1 MFASFSALSFFRFNL
16 RRIATVVA
24 LLLLLAPLRVSLV
37 QAAPAPASPATL
49 PTVRTKPERP
59 RFTPSDVNGRS
70 SYLDE
75 SDDSSIFDNAEIL
88 AEDKKWSQAIA
99 LWDKLLKR
107 YPNCPALV
115 LRRSLVLRQ
124 SGFPR
129 PALHAL
135 EKLVKEVEGK
145 GESYYSLYYHLA
157 ETYSLCGDK
166 SKAEQTCL
174 AILRKFPQR
183 SDAARGVLVLNRRIG
198 SAKIAIEAQ
207 NRLKFLS
214 SHPLRY
220 DTTFS
225 TMKLPAQ
232 QPLRSGE
239 AYEIMVKTDCFP
251 RFKLTMTNDRVVG
264 DTGIVKYI
272 IAPPNYEQIVLLN
285 EESRNYYKTS
295 IGELMLDH
303 CNRRIGEN
311 HYGKVTKLGETKVLG
326 KDCIELKCQEVDES
340 SYEKVALSKDIALT
354 KPLVKTICLMCGA
367 PVSEFLPLSDVW
379 VKEGYPTPRL
389 TVSSIKK
396 VKVTPAMMALNPKYH
411 QVKNKG
417 ELIYASNGDL
427 KDSDLDQFLQTK

>member
-1 MFASFSALSFFRFNL
+1 MFTSFAGLSSFLLDCRRAAAL
-16 RRIATVVA
+16 VA
-24 LLLLLAPLRVSLV
+24 VLLFLAWQKTILV
-37 QAAPAPASPATL
+37 QAASAQAKSTTL
-49 PTVRTKPERP
+49 PAVKTKTERP

-70 SYLDE
+70 TYLDE
-75 SDDSSIFDNAEIL
+75 NDDASIFDNAEIL
-88 AEDKKWSQAIA
+88 AEDKKWSQSIA
-99 LWDKLLKR
+99 LWDKLLKK
-107 YPNCPALV
+107 YPNCPAII

-135 EKLVKEVEGK
+135 EKLAKEVEGR
-145 GESYYSLYYHLA
+145 GESYYSLDYYLA

-166 SKAEQTCL
+166 NKAEQAGL

-183 SDAARGVLVLNRRIG
+183 SDAARGVLILNRRLG
-198 SAKIAIEAQ
+198 SAKLATEVQ
-207 NRLKFLS
+207 NRLQYLS
-214 SHPLRY
+214 SHPARY
-220 DTTFS
+220 DTTLS
-225 TMKLPAQ
+225 TMKLSVQ
-232 QPLRSGE
+232 QRLRPGE

-285 EESRNYYKTS
+285 EESQNYYKTS

-303 CNRRIGEN
+303 CSRRIGEN

-326 KDCIELKCQEVDES
+326 KDCIEVKCQEVDES

-367 PVSEFLPLSDVW
+367 PVSEFLPLSDIC
-379 VKEGYPTPRL
+379 VKEGYPMPRL
-389 TVSSIKK
+389 TVSSIRR
-396 VKVTPAMMALNPKYH
+396 VKIAPGMMALNPKYH

-417 ELIYASNGDL
+417 ELIYASHGDL
-427 KDSDLDQFLQTK
+427 KDSDLDQFLQSK

>member
-1 MFASFSALSFFRFNL
+1 MAM
-16 RRIATVVA
+16 VVA
-24 LLLLLAPLRVSLV
+24 FLLLLAPLQASLV

-49 PTVRTKPERP
+49 SAAKTKLERP

-70 SYLDE
+70 TYLDE
-75 SDDSSIFDNAEIL
+75 SDDLSIFDNAEIL
-88 AEDKKWSQAIA
+88 ADDKKWSQAIA
-99 LWDKLLKR
+99 LWDKLLKK

-135 EKLVKEVEGK
+135 EKLVKDVEGK
-145 GESYYSLYYHLA
+145 GESYYSLSYYLA

-166 SKAEQTCL
+166 NKAEQACL

-198 SAKIAIEAQ
+198 SAKLAIEAQ
-207 NRLKFLS
+207 NRLQYLS
-214 SHPLRY
+214 SHPARY

-225 TMKLPAQ
+225 TMKLPVR
-232 QPLRSGE
+232 QPLPSGE
-239 AYEIMVKTDCFP
+239 AYEVMVKTDCFP

-272 IAPPNYEQIVLLN
+272 IAPPNYEQVVLLN
-285 EESRNYYKTS
+285 EESQNYYKTS

-367 PVSEFLPLSDVW
+367 PVSEFLPLSDIW
-379 VKEGYPTPRL
+379 VKEGYPSPRL
-389 TVSSIKK
+389 TVSSIKR

-417 ELIYASNGDL
+417 ELIYASHGDL
-427 KDSDLDQFLQTK
+427 KDSDLDQFLQSK